1 MNCDEVAGYINE
13 TIPAGIGLHDS
24 SAALIPYSVS
34 FNVPFILLSTGT
46 WCISLN
52 PFNNSELSEA
62 ELQQDCLS
70 YLSYKGKPVKAS
82 RLFAGHEHEVQT
94 KKLSEH
100 FNKPLDFYKGIHFDF
115 KIINKIK
122 SEENFSGEEVKELTV
137 QQSAFN
143 AGGLSK
149 FKNYQVAYHRLIMDI
164 ITRQIQST
172 NLVLKGTDVKRIF
185 VDGGF
190 SNNSVYMNLLAEA
203 FPNIEVCAA
212 SVPQASALGAALV
225 MHQHWN
231 ENDLPSD
238 LIDLRPYS
246 FTGNTAL

>member
-1 MNCDEVAGYINE
+1 
-13 TIPAGIGLHDS
+13 
-24 SAALIPYSVS
+24 
-34 FNVPFILLSTGT
+34 
-46 WCISLN
+46 
-52 PFNNSELSEA
+52 
-62 ELQQDCLS
+62 
-70 YLSYKGKPVKAS
+70 VKAS
-82 RLFAGHEHEVQT
+82 RLFAGYEHELQT

-100 FNKPLDFYKGIHFDF
+100 FNKPLDFYKEIHFDL
-115 KIINKIK
+115 KMINKIK
-122 SEENFSGEEVKELTV
+122 SEKNFSEGELKEPMV
-137 QQSAFN
+137 QQSDFN
-143 AGGLSK
+143 AGSLSR
-149 FKNYQVAYHRLIMDI
+149 FKNYQTAYHQLITDI
-164 ITRQIQST
+164 ITRQRQST

-190 SNNSVYMNLLAEA
+190 SNNSIYMNLLAEA

-246 FTGNTAL
+246 FTGNTLLRGN

>member
-1 MNCDEVAGYINE
+1 
-13 TIPAGIGLHDS
+13 
-24 SAALIPYSVS
+24 
-34 FNVPFILLSTGT
+34 
-46 WCISLN
+46 
-52 PFNNSELSEA
+52 
-62 ELQQDCLS
+62 
-70 YLSYKGKPVKAS
+70 
-82 RLFAGHEHEVQT
+82 
-94 KKLSEH
+94 
-100 FNKPLDFYKGIHFDF
+100 
-115 KIINKIK
+115 
-122 SEENFSGEEVKELTV
+122 
-137 QQSAFN
+137 
-143 AGGLSK
+143 
-149 FKNYQVAYHRLIMDI
+149 MDI